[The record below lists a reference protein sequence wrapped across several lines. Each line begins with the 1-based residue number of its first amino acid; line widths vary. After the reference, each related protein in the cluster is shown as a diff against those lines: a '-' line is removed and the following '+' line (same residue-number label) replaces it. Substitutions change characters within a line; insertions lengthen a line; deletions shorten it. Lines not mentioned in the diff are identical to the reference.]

1 MASASFLEAHAKPP
15 NGGNMAGAKQLA
27 FNDQARQKML
37 AGINKLAAAVTVTL
51 GPKGRN
57 VAIDKSW
64 GAPTVLHDGVS
75 VAKEIKLEDPFE
87 NMGAQLVKQAADKTN
102 EMAGDGT
109 TTATL
114 LAQQIA
120 VKGMKYV
127 TAGTNPMIMKRGI
140 DKAVDAVVAEIRR
153 LAKPVKESEWE
164 KVATI
169 SAQNPVVGA
178 KVAEALKKVGKD
190 GVVEVEEGKT
200 TEITIEHK
208 EGMEFDKGYASAYFV
223 TNPDAMEAVIEH
235 PYILVTDQKISSI
248 QDLLPLLEK
257 LMAITKNFVIIAD
270 EVEGEALTT
279 LVLNKLRGTFNVL
292 AVKAPGFGDRRKA
305 MLQDIAVLTGAQF
318 ISADTGRDLKTAT
331 PDDMGQADSV
341 HAAKDSTRIVGGKG
355 KKNDIM
361 GRVAQIEK
369 EISSSTSSFDIEKLQ
384 ERKAKLTGGVAVIQV
399 GAATEVEMKDLQE
412 RVKDAKE
419 ATKAAIEEGI
429 IPGGGVTL
437 IQAGK
442 VLAKLKADSE
452 DERMGIQLIKS
463 VLSEPLKRL
472 VENSG
477 MGMEGVDAAIDAGW
491 VVNQVLT
498 KDDPTYGF
506 NAMTNKLEDLIKA
519 GVIEPAKVA
528 ISALT
533 NAASV
538 ASMVLTTECLITDLP
553 EKEKPGMPDAGGMGG
568 MGGMM

>member
-1 MASASFLEAHAKPP
+1 MA
-15 NGGNMAGAKQLA
+15 AKQLA

-75 VAKEIKLEDPFE
+75 VAREIKLEDPFE
-87 NMGAQLVKQAADKTN
+87 NMGAQLVKEAASKTN
-102 EMAGDGT
+102 DAAGDGT

-114 LAQQIA
+114 LAQQLS

-140 DKAVDAVVAEIRR
+140 DKAVDAVVGEIKR
-153 LAKPVKESEWE
+153 LAKPVKEADWE

-169 SAQNPVVGA
+169 SAQNPMVGQ
-178 KVAEALKKVGKD
+178 KVAQALKLVGKD
-190 GVVEVEEGKT
+190 GVVEVEEGKGF
-200 TEITIEHK
+200 EITIDHK
-208 EGMEFDKGYASAYFV
+208 DGMEFDKGYASSYFAAGSE
-223 TNPDAMEAVIEH
+223 NMESVIEN
-235 PYILVTDQKISSI
+235 PAIIITDQKISSI
-248 QDLLPLLEK
+248 QDMLPLLEK
-257 LMAITKNFVIIAD
+257 LLAVTKNFVIIAEEID
-270 EVEGEALTT
+270 GEALTT

-305 MLQDIAVLTGAQF
+305 MLEDIAILTGANV
-318 ISADTGRDLKTAT
+318 ISQDRGMDLKTAT
-331 PDDMGQADSV
+331 LDDLGHADSIR
-341 HAAKDSTRIVGGKG
+341 ATKDSTRIVGGKG
-355 KKNDIM
+355 KKNNIN
-361 GRVAQIEK
+361 GRIAQIEK
-369 EISSSTSSFDIEKLQ
+369 EINDSTSNFDKEKLL
-384 ERKAKLTGGVAVIQV
+384 ERKAKLSGGVAVIQV

-429 IPGGGVTL
+429 IPGGGVVL
-437 IQAGK
+437 LRAKK
-442 VLAKLKADSE
+442 VLAKLEAETEIADEKA
-452 DERMGIQLIKS
+452 GVALVAS
-463 VLSEPLKRL
+463 VLEEPLRL
-472 VENSG
+472 LATNSG
-477 MGMEGVDAAIDAGW
+477 TDAGY
-491 VVNQVLT
+491 VVNKVLEN
-498 KDDPTYGF
+498 KSANWGF
-506 NAMTNKLEDLIKA
+506 NAVTNQFEDMLAA
-519 GVIEPAKVA
+519 GVVEPAKVA

-538 ASMVLTTECLITDLP
+538 ASMILTTECLITDIP
-553 EKEKPGMPDAGGMGG
+553 EKEKAMPQGGGMGD